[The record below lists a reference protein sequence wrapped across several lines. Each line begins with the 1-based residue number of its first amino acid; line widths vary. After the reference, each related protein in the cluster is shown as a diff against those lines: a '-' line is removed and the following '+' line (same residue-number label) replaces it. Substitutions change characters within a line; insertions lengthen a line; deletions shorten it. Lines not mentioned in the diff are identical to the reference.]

1 MKGFFMEREKNIF
14 IKKNK
19 ISIILAIAAILG
31 AVAFLIFKLGQQSG
45 SAASWG
51 EYDDYGWS

>member
-1 MKGFFMEREKNIF
+1 MKKGTFGIIF
-14 IKKNK
+14 
-19 ISIILAIAAILG
+19 AIAAILA

-45 SAASWG
+45 SAASWS

>member
-1 MKGFFMEREKNIF
+1 MYMKKGTLGIV
-14 IKKNK
+14 
-19 ISIILAIAAILG
+19 LAIAAILG

-45 SAASWG
+45 SAASWS